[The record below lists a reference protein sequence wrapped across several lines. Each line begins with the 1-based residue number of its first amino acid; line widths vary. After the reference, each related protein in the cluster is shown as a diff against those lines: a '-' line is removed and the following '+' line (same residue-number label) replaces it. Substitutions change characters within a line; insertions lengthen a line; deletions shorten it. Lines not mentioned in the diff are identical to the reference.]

1 MQLKMWSIMLPSC
14 KTTFAKSQILHPN
27 FIKKDMGAVVT
38 YVEPTYGGDDRLGLD
53 TLLICN
59 NQYFGQMRG

>member
-14 KTTFAKSQILHPN
+14 KTTFTKSQILHPN

-53 TLLICN
+53 TFLI
-59 NQYFGQMRG
+59 